1 MRIPTITKC
10 LGMLLAVASACAF
23 AQQPAQGSGDKPGG
37 KAGGS
42 PRFQSMCAGCH
53 GIPYYQTAFPQ
64 VYHVPKIAGQ
74 SRQYIVNAL
83 KEYKAGDRSHP
94 SMQGIAKSLSD
105 DDMAALAAYYGADP
119 AEAKK

>member
-1 MRIPTITKC
+1 MKIQKTTAA
-10 LGMLLAVASACAF
+10 LGVALALVAGPAA
-23 AQQPAQGSGDKPGG
+23 AQSTQDAA
-37 KAGGS
+37 KAGPS
-42 PRFQSMCAGCH
+42 VSMCVGCH

-83 KEYKAGDRSHP
+83 KAYKAGDRSHP
-94 SMQGIAKSLSD
+94 SMQGVAKSLSD
-105 DDMAALAAYYGADP
+105 DDMAALAAYYGAAP

>member
-1 MRIPTITKC
+1 MKIPTLTRT
-10 LGMLLAVASACAF
+10 LGVLLALACAGAF
-23 AQQPAQGSGDKPGG
+23 AQQSDKPGE

-42 PRFQSMCAGCH
+42 PHFVSMCVGCH

-83 KEYKAGDRSHP
+83 KAYKAGDRSHP
-94 SMQGIAKSLSD
+94 TMQGIAKSLSD
-105 DDMAALAAYYGADP
+105 DDMAALAAYYGAAP

>member
-1 MRIPTITKC
+1 MKIPKRTAA
-10 LGMLLAVASACAF
+10 LGVVLALAAAPAV
-23 AQQPAQGSGDKPGG
+23 AQQPAQTAG
-37 KAGGS
+37 KTGPS
-42 PRFQSMCAGCH
+42 VSMCIGCH
-53 GIPYYQTAFPQ
+53 GIPYYQTVYPQ

-83 KEYKAGDRSHP
+83 KAYRAGDRSHP

-105 DDMAALAAYYGADP
+105 DDMAALAAYYGAEP

>member
-1 MRIPTITKC
+1 MKIPTMKKC

-23 AQQPAQGSGDKPGG
+23 AQQSAPERSGE
-37 KAGGS
+37 KAGS
-42 PRFQSMCAGCH
+42 TPRFQSMCVGCH

-83 KEYKAGDRSHP
+83 KAYKAGDRSHP